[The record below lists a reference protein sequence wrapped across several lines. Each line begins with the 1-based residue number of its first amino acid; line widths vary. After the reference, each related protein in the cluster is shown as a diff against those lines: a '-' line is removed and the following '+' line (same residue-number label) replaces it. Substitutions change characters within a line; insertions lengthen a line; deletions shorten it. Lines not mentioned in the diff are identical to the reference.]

1 MTTFDDT
8 GIFGLDDSS
17 PREPAP
23 RRHHVVIVFVVA
35 AALVVAGVAWLLLAR
50 SSEQVDADQMD
61 VALLARP
68 AQPTDELAGAVADE
82 TRIRPT
88 TSRLAATTSDGPHYA
103 AQRLDGDLCL
113 VAVPEGDAARVQC
126 VAPSRSATVTMTA
139 ADGSRVRLGTDHAA
153 APAEADGWTSAGPNV
168 WVLPAPPAG

>member
-35 AALVVAGVAWLLLAR
+35 AALVVAGVAWLLVAR
-50 SSEQVDADQMD
+50 NAEQATADQLD
-61 VALLARP
+61 VELLARP
-68 AQPTDELAGAVADE
+68 AKPTDELAATVADE

-88 TSRLAATTSDGPHYA
+88 TSRLAATTSAGPHYA

-113 VAVPEGDAARVQC
+113 VAVPEGDAPRVQC
-126 VAPSRSATVTMTA
+126 VAPSRSAAVTMTA
-139 ADGSRVRLGTDHAA
+139 DDGSRVRLGTDHAP
-153 APAEADGWTSAGPNV
+153 APAAADGWTAAGPNV
-168 WVLPAPPAG
+168 WVLAAPPAG